1 MTNVP
6 DDIRAMWVDVYKLFD
21 LQYRMDIASTDAWRK
36 VWEDASGIWE
46 KYGRKDAVVGLLL
59 SVADLLKEYRESGK

>member
-6 DDIRAMWVDVYKLFD
+6 DDIRALWVDVYKMFD
-21 LQYRMDIASTDAWRK
+21 LHYRMDIASTNAWEAF
-36 VWEDASGIWE
+36 WHDSAEIWD
-46 KYGRKDAVVGLLL
+46 KYGRKDAVVGLLA